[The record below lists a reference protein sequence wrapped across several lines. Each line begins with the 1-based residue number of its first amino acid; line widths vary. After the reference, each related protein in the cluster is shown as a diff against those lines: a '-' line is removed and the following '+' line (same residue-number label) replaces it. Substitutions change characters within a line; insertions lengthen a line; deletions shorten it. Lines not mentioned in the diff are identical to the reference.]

1 MLSRCEPEKSV
12 RKHEALVFDQGA
24 VVVKGPLKRIASPLW
39 AVTRGREADR
49 QREKLCRQSD
59 LPCRP
64 SYSLQPLKTPDMVRT
79 GELLVIK
86 RYFELKKLADGRPIP
101 CHLWQLATAM

>member
-39 AVTRGREADR
+39 AVTCGIEADS

-59 LPCRP
+59 LPTGLPTACNRAKLP
-64 SYSLQPLKTPDMVRT
+64 TWAVQAISL
-79 GELLVIK
+79 
-86 RYFELKKLADGRPIP
+86 
-101 CHLWQLATAM
+101 